1 VAAGL
6 GGKAGLGGAAG
17 RQGAGPGVSF
27 RGTRAGAGA
36 AESGPVIEI
45 AHLSKRYRRRA
56 VVDDVSFRAVAG
68 RVTALVGP
76 NGAGKS
82 SVLRVLL
89 GLDRA
94 DAGTAAIG
102 GRRYRELESPMRTVG
117 AMVDG
122 AGALPERRA
131 ADHLGWIAR
140 SQGIGRRRVREMLE
154 MAGLDGRKRVGTFSL
169 GMRQRLSLATA
180 LLGEPEV
187 LILDE
192 PANGLDPA
200 WLRRLREI
208 VAGHAKNGGT
218 VLVASHLMAQT
229 AETADDVVV
238 LRAGR
243 KIAEGPIATI
253 TAGHGSLEDAFL
265 ALTGAI
271 S

>member
-1 VAAGL
+1 L
-6 GGKAGLGGAAG
+6 
-17 RQGAGPGVSF
+17 
-27 RGTRAGAGA
+27 T
-36 AESGPVIEI
+36 AEGGPVIET
-45 AHLSKRYRRRA
+45 AHLSKRYRGRA
-56 VVDDVSFRAVAG
+56 VVDDVSFTARAG

-82 SVLRVLL
+82 SVLRMLL

-94 DAGTAAIG
+94 DGGSAVIG
-102 GRRYRELESPMRTVG
+102 GRRYRELDTPMRTVG
-117 AMVDG
+117 AIVDG
-122 AGALPERRA
+122 AGSLPERRA

-154 MAGLDGRKRVGTFSL
+154 MVELDGRKRVGTFSL
-169 GMRQRLSLATA
+169 GMRQRLNLATA

-200 WLRRLREI
+200 WLRRLRELI
-208 VAGHAKNGGT
+208 AEHARGGGT
-218 VLVASHLMAQT
+218 VLVSSHLMAQT

-238 LRAGR
+238 LCAGR
-243 KIAEGPIATI
+243 KVADGPIATVA
-253 TAGHGSLEDAFL
+253 AGHGSLEDAFL

>member
-1 VAAGL
+1 
-6 GGKAGLGGAAG
+6 
-17 RQGAGPGVSF
+17 
-27 RGTRAGAGA
+27 
-36 AESGPVIEI
+36 VIEV
-45 AHLSKRYRRRA
+45 AHLSKRYRGRA
-56 VVDDVSFRAVAG
+56 VVDDVSFRAAAG

-76 NGAGKS
+76 NGAGKP
-82 SVLRVLL
+82 SVLRMLP

-94 DAGTAAIG
+94 GAGTAVIG
-102 GRRYRELESPMRTVG
+102 GRRYRELDPPMRTVG

-131 ADHLGWIAR
+131 AAHLGWVAR
-140 SQGIGRRRVREMLE
+140 SQGIGRRRVREVLE
-154 MAGLDGRKRVGTFSL
+154 MAEPDGRKRVGTFSL
-169 GMRQRLSLATA
+169 GMRQRLNLATA

-200 WLRRLREI
+200 WLRRLRDLI
-208 VAGHAKNGGT
+208 AAHAKGGGT
-218 VLVASHLMAQT
+218 VLVAGHLMAQP

-243 KIAEGPIATI
+243 KVADGPIGTI
-253 TAGHGSLEDAFL
+253 TAGHGSLEEAFL
-265 ALTGAI
+265 ALTGAP